1 MLEHA
6 YAYSVTQTP
15 SLTEPGE
22 LTGICEHCGSVQQ
35 ITLPMLSS
43 ADYTITTQ
51 KAATCAEMGTDRYTW
66 KSTAYGTFYFDVQT
80 EYTEHSYS
88 MTTTQPTCTEQ
99 GYTTFTCT
107 VCGDSFRENYVAALG
122 HSYSYEVTK
131 EPTETE
137 AGMLTGTCERCG
149 THSVVALPKLG
160 AEAYT
165 YRVVTASSCK
175 AEGVGEYTWKNTL
188 YGVYAFRV
196 ALAKTEHTWD
206 SGRISTEPTEE
217 NEGVM
222 TYTCTVCG
230 VVKTEPIAAT
240 GHTHR
245 YSSTV
250 VPASCTEQG
259 YTLHT
264 CSCGDSYK
272 DSYVNALGH
281 NFVNGVCTRCGV
293 QEGACDGGESCPGRH
308 FTDMPSYKNWA
319 HEGIDFA
326 IERGLV
332 NGTTPTTFSPKKTM
346 TRAMLVTLLWRY
358 EGEPTAENGKTFTDV
373 SPKQY
378 YAKAVAWASS
388 EGIVKGMT
396 DTTFQPNGEITR
408 EQMAVLFYRYAE
420 WKGVDM
426 TPRADISG
434 FPDYSRV
441 SGYAREAFRWA
452 NATDLIGGSK
462 QNGVNYLLPKGSATR
477 EQVATLL
484 MRFIRNIIE
493 S

>member
-1 MLEHA
+1 MAAAKVLWVDMGNPDAELMPGDVFETGHE
-6 YAYSVTQTP
+6 YALGVGLYPAAGYTF
-15 SLTEPGE
+15 GE
-22 LTGICEHCGSVQQ
+22 LNTEYQGIIETDAVVAQSLIQIAKDGKTGKEVLVYVAELVIHEHVAVR
-35 ITLPMLSS
+35 I
-43 ADYTITTQ
+43 
-51 KAATCAEMGTDRYTW
+51 KAVEATCEKAGNR
-66 KSTAYGTFYFDVQT
+66 
-80 EYTEHSYS
+80 EY
-88 MTTTQPTCTEQ
+88 
-99 GYTTFTCT
+99 
-107 VCGDSFRENYVAALG
+107 
-122 HSYSYEVTK
+122 YE
-131 EPTETE
+131 
-137 AGMLTGTCERCG
+137 
-149 THSVVALPKLG
+149 
-160 AEAYT
+160 
-165 YRVVTASSCK
+165 
-175 AEGVGEYTWKNTL
+175 
-188 YGVYAFRV
+188 
-196 ALAKTEHTWD
+196 
-206 SGRISTEPTEE
+206 
-217 NEGVM
+217 
-222 TYTCTVCG
+222 
-230 VVKTEPIAAT
+230 
-240 GHTHR
+240 
-245 YSSTV
+245 
-250 VPASCTEQG
+250 
-259 YTLHT
+259 
-264 CSCGDSYK
+264 CSCGRLFEDADAETEIK
-272 DSYVNALGH
+272 NPADVIIRAT
-281 NFVNGVCTRCGV
+281 GVHIDADEDMLCDTCGWDMNRCG
-293 QEGACDGGESCPGRH
+293 GGESCPGRH

-358 EGEPTAENGKTFTDV
+358 EGEPEAENGKTFTDV

-493 S
+493 E